1 MKKTLLTGIAAL
13 FLATGIVSA
22 AQANESG
29 FSKGGWSKEA
39 RIAQRFFQCGNNVSV
54 TVNFYLHGA
63 TEYDIAGLSSEAV
76 NLFQS
81 GDLRFPLNLL
91 FMNGSV
97 CHQLFKEVR

>member
-1 MKKTLLTGIAAL
+1 
-13 FLATGIVSA
+13 
-22 AQANESG
+22 
-29 FSKGGWSKEA
+29 
-39 RIAQRFFQCGNNVSV
+39 V